1 MIRGTAPI
9 MNPKNPE
16 RMQMV
21 DWDAELDEIAKTA
34 VNIMDC
40 ERICDYIV
48 KGELTLPQAMRAYSL
63 ASHHDRYHEDHA
75 AHIRDTIRDNF
86 EEATI

>member
-1 MIRGTAPI
+1 

-21 DWDAELDEIAKTA
+21 DWDAELNEIAKTA
-34 VNIMDC
+34 VNTSDC
-40 ERICDYIV
+40 DFICDYIA
-48 KGELTLPQAMRAYSL
+48 KGDLTLPQAMRALSL
-63 ASHHDRYHEDHA
+63 ATEHDRYHNNHA
-75 AHIRDTIRDNF
+75 AHIRDAIRDNF